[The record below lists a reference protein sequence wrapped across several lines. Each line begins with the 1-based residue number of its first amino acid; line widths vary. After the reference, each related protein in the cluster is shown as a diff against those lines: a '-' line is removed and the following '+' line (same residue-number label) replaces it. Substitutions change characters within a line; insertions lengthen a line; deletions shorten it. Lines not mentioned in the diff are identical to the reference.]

1 MQKLLLIFLFIALH
15 FFSNNLSAQIQD
27 SAAANSKRVADSIKK
42 KNFEPRKATIR
53 SAMVPGWGQIY
64 NKKYW
69 KVPLVYGALG
79 VTAGVFFYNVKN
91 YKALRQAYIYK
102 TDTLPGNDILIDPK
116 FKNLSAGA
124 LKSYRNT
131 FRQNIDYS
139 VLFFIL
145 FWGLNV
151 VDATVDG
158 HLKQFDVDENLSL
171 KIKPGYSPMA
181 NTTGLSFVFDIHSKK
196 IKDGK

>member
-181 NTTGLSFVFDIHSKK
+181 NTNGLSLVFDIHSKK

>member
-1 MQKLLLIFLFIALH
+1 MQKLLLIFPFVALH

-91 YKALRQAYIYK
+91 YKSLRQAYIYK
-102 TDTLPGNDILIDPK
+102 TDTLPGNDELIDPK

-181 NTTGLSFVFDIHSKK
+181 NTSGLSLVFDIHSKK